1 MDVADVSRVL
11 SAISQPTRYEILQIL
26 SKDIQAGGTGLAAG
40 AIADQL
46 GIQPATL
53 SFHLKDMTLKGIIT
67 QRREGRSLIYTAD
80 LTTLISALEFVVEDI
95 CGG

>member
-1 MDVADVSRVL
+1 MDIEDVSRVL
-11 SAISQPTRYEILQIL
+11 GAISQPTRYEIMQLL
-26 SKDIQAGGTGLAAG
+26 SKDAQAGGTGLSAG
-40 AIADQL
+40 TIAERL

-53 SFHLKDMTLKGIIT
+53 SFHLKDMTLKGILV

-80 LTTLISALEFVVEDI
+80 MSALIGVLEFVVADI